1 MSHGVLCFQCLA
13 NVEAFIDFS
22 EDENIEEDAVER
34 GQTFS
39 ERSDTLDR
47 GLTFSHKL
55 DRG

>member
-1 MSHGVLCFQCLA
+1 M
-13 NVEAFIDFS
+13 EAFIDFS
-22 EDENIEEDAVER
+22 EDENIEEDAIER